1 MELFKLLEVC
11 EVYQPKT
18 ISKKE
23 LKDDGKYKVYGANG
37 VIGFYEK
44 FNHEESEIL
53 LTCRGATCGAVNV
66 SEPFSWINGN
76 AMVVKPIDNLL
87 TRNYIKYFLQTIDKK
102 SVITGAAQP
111 QITRSSLEKLKIPV
125 PSVQEQE
132 KIVDRLDNTYKNIN
146 KSIEHDLAKINSLKA
161 LFSQLLSKKFE
172 DISNQR
178 NTTIGNEFN
187 LANGATPLK
196 SNKNF
201 YENGE
206 IPFLITGD
214 FKNKLIYETSK
225 FITEEGLENS
235 SAKIY
240 PTNSIVV
247 AMYGATAGKVGILK
261 IECASNQAVC
271 CLYPN
276 DKYDEEFIYY
286 FFLNFKEELVSQA
299 TGSAQPNISQQK
311 ISKFKFYEINLV
323 QQRKII
329 HEIKTVENIVKDYIE
344 KTNTKITKYSSLLTS
359 ILNKEF
365 SYE

>member
-1 MELFKLLEVC
+1 MDLIQEVFKGLNGILASTMG
-11 EVYQPKT
+11 KL
-18 ISKKE
+18 I
-23 LKDDGKYKVYGANG
+23 LKRNEHKYLG
-37 VIGFYEK
+37 
-44 FNHEESEIL
+44 
-53 LTCRGATCGAVNV
+53 
-66 SEPFSWINGN
+66 
-76 AMVVKPIDNLL
+76 
-87 TRNYIKYFLQTIDKK
+87 YFLDSNKDLFSQTK
-102 SVITGAAQP
+102 TGSAIP
-111 QITRSSLEKLKIPV
+111 HLSKDVFFNLKIPT
-125 PSVQEQE
+125 PPIIEQNE
-132 KIVDRLDNTYKNIN
+132 IVDRLDNTYKNIN
-146 KSIEHDLAKINSLKA
+146 KSIEHDLAKINNLKVF
-161 LFSQLLSKKFE
+161 FSQLLSKKFE

-178 NTTIGNEFN
+178 NTTIGNEFK

-214 FKNKLIYETSK
+214 FKNKFIYETTK

-276 DKYDEEFIYY
+276 DKYDKEFIYY

-311 ISKFKFYEINLV
+311 ISKFKFYEINIV
-323 QQRKII
+323 QQRKIV
-329 HEIKTVENIVKDYIE
+329 HEIKTVENIVKDYID
-344 KTNTKITKYSSLLTS
+344 KTNSKIAKYSSLLTS